1 MKRRCEGCG
10 ERFVAHPAVR
20 QQRYC
25 SGEACQRA
33 RKRRWQARKLATDA
47 DYRQNQAAAQK
58 AWRDRNLGYWR
69 DYRRRNPGAAERN
82 REGQRERN
90 RKRRRGQLQENAEKG
105 EKGEKARLGTPVAA
119 RGMVLIPAG
128 SGGAGVIAKMD
139 ELFMEVAVIQQV
151 GLGLLADPEGL
162 QRWTSYFRNVLW
174 FHDLRFRGP
183 DPGVIAKRGRAG
195 FSWSRG

>member
-10 ERFVAHPAVR
+10 ERFVPHPAVI

-25 SGEACQRA
+25 SREACQKE

-47 DYRQNQAAAQK
+47 DYQQNQAAAQR
-58 AWRDRNLGYWR
+58 AWRQRNPGYWS

-82 REGQRERN
+82 RQGQRERN
-90 RKRRRGQLQENAEKG
+90 RKRRGGRPEESARKG
-105 EKGEKARLGTPVAA
+105 EEARLGTPVAA
-119 RGMVLIPAG
+119 GGTGLIPAA

-139 ELFMEVAVIQQV
+139 ELFLELAVIQQV
-151 GLGLLADPEGL
+151 RLDPVADPEGL
-162 QRWTSYFRNVLW
+162 QRWTSYFRNGLW
-174 FHDLRFRGP
+174 FHDLRFPGP